1 MISII
6 KSNIECKRLQ
16 ANSEY
21 SLYVNDTLKIDF
33 EHYRQPEDLAQ
44 LLRDAADAIDLSNN
58 IIPPHLVPQV
68 IKKPKLSMMERMTGI
83 KQHLDAEKSF
93 SEKQDLDY

>member
-6 KSNIECKRLQ
+6 KKNIECKQLQ
-16 ANSEY
+16 TNSEY

-33 EHYRQPEDLAQ
+33 EHYREPEDLAM

-58 IIPPHLVPQV
+58 ITPPHLVIAV
-68 IKKPKLSMMERMTGI
+68 TKKPKLTMMQRLSGI
-83 KQHLDAEKSF
+83 DAHL
-93 SEKQDLDY
+93 EKQEMNY

>member
-6 KSNIECKRLQ
+6 KNNTDCKRLQ
-16 ANSEY
+16 SYSEY

-33 EHYRQPEDLAQ
+33 KHIREPEDLAQ

-58 IIPPHLVPQV
+58 ITPPHLLV
-68 IKKPKLSMMERMTGI
+68 IEPPKPKKLSMMERMNGI
-83 KQHLDAEKSF
+83 QHHL
-93 SEKQDLDY
+93 EKQEMDH

>member
-6 KSNIECKRLQ
+6 KNNTDCKKLQ
-16 ANSEY
+16 SNSEY

-33 EHYRQPEDLAQ
+33 EHFRQPEDLAQ

-58 IIPPHLVPQV
+58 IIPPHLVPKV

-83 KQHLDAEKSF
+83 KQHL
-93 SEKQDLDY
+93 EKQDLDY